1 MLELCLEGL
10 VSIVSVQERKRTPG
24 KRIVITN
31 AEWEQK
37 GGRCSQKVGGG
48 HIVRSLVCM
57 TLWEELG
64 LVMVHA
70 DE

>member
-1 MLELCLEGL
+1 M
-10 VSIVSVQERKRTPG
+10 
-24 KRIVITN
+24 ITN
-31 AEWEQK
+31 AEWEHK
-37 GGRCSQKVGGG
+37 GGRCSQKADGG

-70 DE
+70 DERTKSFYRLWE